1 MAVINNTAELKEVI
15 LQLENKQKE
24 QITALKDQ
32 VHTGFRHI
40 KRASLIKNTF
50 MDMVTSPI
58 LISTAMDMMTG
69 FRGRS
74 SASYNQKAGTGKMI
88 KEILSILVKFGIARM
103 LMPKR
108 RSSSRSQQ
116 A

>member
-1 MAVINNTAELKEVI
+1 MPVINNTADLKEVI
-15 LQLENKQKE
+15 HQLENQQKE
-24 QITALKDQ
+24 QVRALKDQ

-58 LISTAMDMMTG
+58 VLSTAIDMMTG
-69 FRGRS
+69 FRGRK
-74 SASYNQKAGTGKMI
+74 SASYSQKAGTGKMI
-88 KEILSILVKFGIARM
+88 REILSILVKFGIARL